1 MSTILPNVEGFR
13 NIFLPALIA
22 ELDAKFSVARR
33 DGKGFHAAWLNAVG
47 DLPVNVGGRT
57 ISVRDVIAGKNGFAS
72 SRDIDWRA
80 TSVEGIAADTLEFVS
95 REVENVRPEWF
106 VKVSKVYVKR
116 APTLAVL
123 ADLGL

>member
-13 NIFLPALIA
+13 NIFLPAILA
-22 ELDAKFSVARR
+22 ELDAKYAVARR
-33 DGKGFHAAWLNAVG
+33 DGKGFHAAWLNAAG

-116 APTLAVL
+116 APTLDVL

>member
-13 NIFLPALIA
+13 NIFLPAIIS
-22 ELDAKFSVARR
+22 ELDAKFSAAKR
-33 DGKGFHAAWLNAVG
+33 DGKGFHAAWLNAAG

-80 TSVEGIAADTLEFVS
+80 TSVDGIAADTLDFIS
-95 REVENVRPEWF
+95 REVEAERPEWF

-116 APTLAVL
+116 APSLDML
-123 ADLGL
+123 SSLGL

>member
-1 MSTILPNVEGFR
+1 MATILPNVEGFR
-13 NIFLPALIA
+13 NIFLPAIIA
-22 ELDAKFSVARR
+22 ELDAKFGVARR
-33 DGKGFHAAWLNAVG
+33 DGKGFHAAWLNAAG
-47 DLPVNVGGRT
+47 DLPVLVGGRT

-116 APTLAVL
+116 APTLDVL